1 MYNSMNKEF
10 KMAYQDIRR
19 ELVKQN
25 IPRDEKLK
33 RLLNF
38 KHEYNTNKSE
48 PVTEPVPEPEQVTE
62 TEPEQVTEPVPEPEP
77 ETVPEPVED
86 EDEIPY

>member
-1 MYNSMNKEF
+1 
-10 KMAYQDIRR
+10 MAYQDLRR

>member
-10 KMAYQDIRR
+10 KMAYQDLRR

-48 PVTEPVPEPEQVTE
+48 PVTEPVPEP
-62 TEPEQVTEPVPEPEP
+62 
-77 ETVPEPVED
+77 
-86 EDEIPY
+86 

>member
-10 KMAYQDIRR
+10 KMAYQDLRR

-33 RLLNF
+33 RLSNF

>member
-1 MYNSMNKEF
+1 MNKEF
-10 KMAYQDIRR
+10 KMAYQDLRR

>member
-10 KMAYQDIRR
+10 KMAYHDLRR
-19 ELVKQN
+19 ELIKQN

>member
-10 KMAYQDIRR
+10 KMAYQDLRR

-38 KHEYNTNKSE
+38 LLLILFPIFQLLGKYQLLHL
-48 PVTEPVPEPEQVTE
+48 
-62 TEPEQVTEPVPEPEP
+62 
-77 ETVPEPVED
+77 
-86 EDEIPY
+86 